1 MAEQKK
7 IYLTEEGL
15 QDLKEEHHRLVTVE
29 REQNKKDLA
38 EARSQGDLSENA
50 DWDAAREKQ
59 AQLESRIQEVEW
71 QLNNY
76 VLIDMTNVDKS
87 VVNVGSTV
95 TIEFMDVKEEATYKI
110 VGSTQTDPSNGLI
123 SNDCPLALAI
133 MNHKIGDTVTVNVKK
148 PYSVIIIKID

>member
-1 MAEQKK
+1 MTEQKK

-15 QDLKEEHHRLVTVE
+15 QDLREEHERLVTVE
-29 REQNKKDLA
+29 SEQNKKDLA

-59 AQLESRIQEVEW
+59 AQLASRIAEVEW

-95 TIEFMDVKEEATYKI
+95 TIEFLDVREEATYKI
-110 VGSTQTDPSNGLI
+110 VGATQTDPSSGMI
-123 SNDCPLALAI
+123 SNDCPLAAAI
-133 MNHKIGDTVTVNVKK
+133 MNHKIGDTVTVPVKK
-148 PYSVIIIKID
+148 PYSVIIINIE

>member
-29 REQNKKDLA
+29 REKNKKDLA

-59 AQLESRIQEVEW
+59 AQLESLISEIEW

-95 TIEFMDVKEEATYKI
+95 TIEFLDVREEAKYKI

-123 SNDCPLALAI
+123 SNDSPLAAAI

-148 PYSVIIIKID
+148 PYSVIIINIE

>member
-1 MAEQKK
+1 MTEQKK

-59 AQLESRIQEVEW
+59 AQLETRISEIEW

-95 TIEFMDVKEEATYKI
+95 TIEFLDVQEEATYKI

-133 MNHKIGDTVTVNVKK
+133 MNHKIGDTVTVNVKN

>member
-1 MAEQKK
+1 MTEQKK

-15 QDLKEEHHRLVTVE
+15 QDLREEHHRLVTVE

-59 AQLESRIQEVEW
+59 AQLESRIAEVEW

-95 TIEFMDVKEEATYKI
+95 TIEYLDVREEATYKI

-148 PYSVIIIKID
+148 PYSVIIINID